1 MQQKLEEWKGGG
13 NERDWR
19 AEVRKAVFGK
29 ALEDWKDAVRA
40 GKKLDLFALL
50 KREWGFEKYFGA
62 SGKGIVM
69 TRFRSGSAGVGEE
82 LARYGGSGSVE

>member
-1 MQQKLEEWKGGG
+1 MEVEGAQLLAEYSLQQKLEEWQGGG
-13 NERDWR
+13 TERDWR

-50 KREWGFEKYFGA
+50 KREWGFDRREW
-62 SGKGIVM
+62 
-69 TRFRSGSAGVGEE
+69 
-82 LARYGGSGSVE
+82 